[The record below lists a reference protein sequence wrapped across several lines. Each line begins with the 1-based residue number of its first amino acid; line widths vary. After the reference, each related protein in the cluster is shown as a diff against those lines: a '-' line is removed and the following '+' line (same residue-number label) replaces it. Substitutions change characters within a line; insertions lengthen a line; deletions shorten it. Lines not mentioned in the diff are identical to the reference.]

1 MYILICRLH
10 QEPADLDV
18 HGVQGHIQTGGTEV
32 KDRATVVHY
41 VTTEVYLILLRG
53 LGMCIIYNR
62 HAKALLDVGGGGVVF
77 ILQALVLRRYSTI
90 SICDMLKLTVLSSKS

>member
-18 HGVQGHIQTGGTEV
+18 HCGQGHIQTGGTEV
-32 KDRATVVHY
+32 KDRATY
-41 VTTEVYLILLRG
+41 FILIRG

-62 HAKALLDVGGGGVVF
+62 HAKALLDVGGGGLVF
-77 ILQALVLRRYSTI
+77 ILQALGLRRYSTI
-90 SICDMLKLTVLSSKS
+90 SICDTLKLTVLSSKT